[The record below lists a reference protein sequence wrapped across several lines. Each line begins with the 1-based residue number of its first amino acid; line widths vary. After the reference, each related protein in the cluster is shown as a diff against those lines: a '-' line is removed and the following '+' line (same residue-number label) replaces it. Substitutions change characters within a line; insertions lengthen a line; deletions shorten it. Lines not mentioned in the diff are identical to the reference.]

1 MVNTSRSDRQMQKYK
16 IKKKTRESW
25 EHFLRQICK
34 AYDMMYQPYMY
45 IDWIG
50 NSNIKDGASLYTS
63 RTHIYSIY
71 RS

>member
-1 MVNTSRSDRQMQKYK
+1 
-16 IKKKTRESW
+16 
-25 EHFLRQICK
+25 
-34 AYDMMYQPYMY
+34 MMYQPYMY

-71 RS
+71 RSWYIYRL